1 VAIRNIFTEMSSV
14 VARRTTGVH
23 PVIRL
28 ESSYFKQ
35 SESEMSP
42 MFQTNQNTLRRALIT
57 FACTV
62 GLATA
67 PMLAQDTTPATQ
79 PQTEQQPQ
87 QGGWHGRGGGEHQLE
102 HLTKAL
108 NLTPDQVTQIK
119 AIQASSRQQMET
131 LRSDT
136 TTAQPDKRAKM
147 MSIHQTEQTNIRA
160 VLTDEQKSKFDA
172 MQARMQER
180 RAEHQQ
186 GEQAPPPPP
195 PPAN

>member
-1 VAIRNIFTEMSSV
+1 
-14 VARRTTGVH
+14 
-23 PVIRL
+23 
-28 ESSYFKQ
+28 
-35 SESEMSP
+35 
-42 MFQTNQNTLRRALIT
+42 
-57 FACTV
+57 
-62 GLATA
+62 
-67 PMLAQDTTPATQ
+67 MLAQDTTPATQ